1 DADLVRFLQRAAG
14 YALTGST
21 REHALFFG
29 YGTGGNGKGV
39 FLNTLAGIFGDYAT
53 IAPMETFAATQTDRH
68 PTELAMLRGA
78 RLVTAQETEQG
89 RAWAESRIKSLT
101 GGDPITARFMRAD
114 FFTYQPQFKLFIAGN
129 HKPALRNVDEAMRRR
144 MHMIPFTVTI
154 PPDQRNPNLAAE
166 LKAEWPAILAWA
178 IAGCLDWQR
187 QGLAAPAAVA
197 AATDEYL
204 SGEDALGQWIEECC
218 EVGRHC
224 QEGSTVLYSAW
235 KTWAERA
242 GEQAGTQRR
251 FSQALQT
258 RGFTPSRLPN
268 SKAAFDGIRLPIER
282 PHHETDKD
290 RD

>member
-101 GGDPITARFMRAD
+101 GGDPITARFMHKD
-114 FFTYQPQFKLFIAGN
+114 FFTFTPQFKLFIAGN

-144 MHMIPFTVTI
+144 MHLIPFTVTI
-154 PPDQRNPNLAAE
+154 PPDQRNPNLGAE

-187 QGLAAPAAVA
+187 NGLAAPAAVT
-197 AATDEYL
+197 AATEEYL
-204 SGEDALGQWIEECC
+204 KGEDAFGQWVDECC
-218 EVGRHC
+218 EVGRHRE
-224 QEGSTVLYSAW
+224 EGSSALYAAW
-235 KTWAERA
+235 RTWAERA
-242 GEQAGTQRR
+242 GEQPGTQKR
-251 FSQALQT
+251 FSQSLLE
-258 RGFTPSRLPN
+258 RGYQACRLPN
-268 SKAAFDGIRLPIER
+268 GKAAFRGIGLPIPR
-282 PHHETDKD
+282 PRHETAAD